1 MGRFKVKSLEIRKWR
16 VPAESPI
23 AIIIEKTVFIFTADD
38 GKRYKTTD
46 WTVRLTAFKTAF
58 NFDIHVSASL
68 TRKCEEEAEAEEK

>member
-1 MGRFKVKSLEIRKWR
+1 MGRFKVESLEVRKWR
-16 VPAESPI
+16 IPAESPI
-23 AIIIEKTVFIFTADD
+23 AIIVEKTMFIFTAND

-46 WTVRLTAFKTAF
+46 WTVRLTAF

>member
-1 MGRFKVKSLEIRKWR
+1 MGRFKVESLEICKWR

-46 WTVRLTAFKTAF
+46 WTVRLTAF
-58 NFDIHVSASL
+58 NFDINGSASL
-68 TRKCEEEAEAEEK
+68 TRKCEEGGEAEEK